1 MLLFVILPVRGQK
14 MQMPKDSLSHHWQ
27 QAKTLNQKRAF
38 LDANVHLEHIIQYH
52 LQQTQWHK
60 YFDAYKLYLQNFSQA
75 QAYNTFKIKAQ
86 VALKKLGKSNIT
98 NNNFKVFVYKN
109 LAHINNLLGDS
120 QKAINYQQKAINL
133 LDGNPKQQG
142 QLYFSISNSYD
153 DIGAYNKALSFA
165 YKALN
170 LFSSQKDSVRV
181 VNIKG
186 NISIIYIHQK
196 RYEKAL
202 KIALQILK
210 WRKQYPKQH
219 LSIDLSR
226 QIIGL
231 IYTKKQEYTKALEYF
246 NESLSYR
253 QKQYG
258 SKHPFTASAY
268 LNIASVHKQ
277 QGQAL
282 LALKSYKKS
291 LEIRKKY
298 KQYIGISNIYNSVA
312 EIKYKQKNYPQALQ
326 TYQKALCYN
335 SKTFK
340 DSSNIATTP
349 SGDDYKNV
357 KLFMETLQGKAA
369 VLMAKG
375 DMGSLKVALKSYQL
389 CDELIQKFRQQYV
402 RHQDKL
408 MLAKISAEVYENALV
423 TCYKLKQQEK
433 NKAALYTA
441 LAFHFSERNK
451 ASILREA
458 LQEANARFDLPQQL
472 VEQEQD
478 LKVNLAYYTKQLAT
492 AQARKDSTKITRYQN
507 KLFTLNQ
514 QHEQLTQNL
523 EKNYPRY
530 YQLKYNTKLA
540 SIQQIQQA
548 LPTDAL
554 LVEYFTTSSQLYA
567 FAVSK
572 TQAKMLALPGG
583 KAFRG
588 IIKKYG
594 RSIKTRKRAGDF
606 AKASYKAYQT
616 LMAPLEPY
624 LANKK
629 QVIVISDGKLLG
641 IPFEPLLSKKAPD
654 MIGQFHGLDF
664 MINRYQFF
672 YHYSANLMVQK
683 MLRKQPTQRNDFLG
697 MAPVFTKNNQSNTR
711 DEDINAKTPKALPYT
726 EKEIDKISEVFKQ
739 SGSKSIKSVLH
750 AKATEQSFKTIG
762 QQYKYIH
769 LATHSVTNSAQPELA
784 YIQFEPT
791 PENKDSYNEGRLY
804 ANEIY
809 ALTLN
814 ADLVVLSSCE
824 SGSGKI
830 ERGEGMMGLNRSF
843 LYAGARHVMYSLW
856 KVKDRPTSE
865 FMIMFY
871 KQLLTGKHSFS
882 KALQL
887 AKQAYIKKHPLK
899 RPHDWA
905 GFLIIGQL

>member
-1 MLLFVILPVRGQK
+1 
-14 MQMPKDSLSHHWQ
+14 
-27 QAKTLNQKRAF
+27 
-38 LDANVHLEHIIQYH
+38 
-52 LQQTQWHK
+52 
-60 YFDAYKLYLQNFSQA
+60 
-75 QAYNTFKIKAQ
+75 
-86 VALKKLGKSNIT
+86 
-98 NNNFKVFVYKN
+98 
-109 LAHINNLLGDS
+109 
-120 QKAINYQQKAINL
+120 
-133 LDGNPKQQG
+133 
-142 QLYFSISNSYD
+142 
-153 DIGAYNKALSFA
+153 
-165 YKALN
+165 
-170 LFSSQKDSVRV
+170 
-181 VNIKG
+181 
-186 NISIIYIHQK
+186 
-196 RYEKAL
+196 
-202 KIALQILK
+202 
-210 WRKQYPKQH
+210 
-219 LSIDLSR
+219 
-226 QIIGL
+226 
-231 IYTKKQEYTKALEYF
+231 
-246 NESLSYR
+246 
-253 QKQYG
+253 
-258 SKHPFTASAY
+258 
-268 LNIASVHKQ
+268 
-277 QGQAL
+277 
-282 LALKSYKKS
+282 
-291 LEIRKKY
+291 
-298 KQYIGISNIYNSVA
+298 
-312 EIKYKQKNYPQALQ
+312 
-326 TYQKALCYN
+326 
-335 SKTFK
+335 
-340 DSSNIATTP
+340 
-349 SGDDYKNV
+349 
-357 KLFMETLQGKAA
+357 METLQGKAA